1 MVPFTP
7 VPGIFRIMLQRIVL
21 PTVTLL
27 LLALV
32 IADRVSRSWPR
43 HAESGGSLAAPVE
56 GDSATAIPAARP
68 TASPTSTA
76 AGEPAASPSEH
87 LARLAVRRQLSEE
100 GRDTY
105 LDSMLVST
113 DSVVRRWPDR
123 SGRALRFAL
132 VLDGAPSDYAP
143 RMADAAR
150 DAFRAWQSV
159 GAGLSFVEAPDTTGA
174 DIMVRWV
181 DHFEYDRVGQTDL
194 AWDQYGRVRRAF
206 ITLAIRTSSGTMLP
220 DPALGGVAIHEV
232 GHAVGL
238 PHSADTLDIM
248 FPSTHARVP
257 SDRDRRSVLLLYRLP
272 PGQVR
277 ELKEPSRPP
286 GAGPS

>member
-1 MVPFTP
+1 
-7 VPGIFRIMLQRIVL
+7 MLQRIVL
-21 PTVTLL
+21 PTVTLAL
-27 LLALV
+27 LVLV

-43 HAESGGSLAAPVE
+43 HAESGATLAAGE
-56 GDSATAIPAARP
+56 SDTTDALPAARP
-68 TASPTSTA
+68 SASPTSSSP
-76 AGEPAASPSEH
+76 GQLILSPSEH
-87 LARLAVRRQLSEE
+87 LARLAVRRQLSDE

-105 LDSMLVST
+105 LDSMLIST

-132 VLDGAPSDYAP
+132 VIDGAPRDYAP
-143 RMADAAR
+143 RIADAAR
-150 DAFRAWQSV
+150 DAFHTWQGI
-159 GAGLSFVEAPDTTGA
+159 GAGISFVEAPDTTGA
-174 DIMVRWV
+174 DILVRWV

-206 ITLAIRTSSGTMLP
+206 ITLAIRTSAGTMLP
-220 DPALGGVAIHEV
+220 DPALGGVALHEV

-248 FPSTHARVP
+248 FPSTHARFP

-277 ELKEPSRPP
+277 EVREH
-286 GAGPS
+286 

>member
-1 MVPFTP
+1 
-7 VPGIFRIMLQRIVL
+7 MLQRIVL
-21 PTVTLL
+21 PAVTLL
-27 LLALV
+27 LLVLV
-32 IADRVSRSWPR
+32 IADRVSDTWPR
-43 HAESGGSLAAPVE
+43 RDEAGAAPAPVD
-56 GDSATAIPAARP
+56 GAATAADTAAVPAPARP
-68 TASPTSTA
+68 SA
-76 AGEPAASPSEH
+76 APSSVTPGQVTISPSEH

-105 LDSMLVST
+105 LDSMLLST

-123 SGRALRFAL
+123 SGRALRYSLMIAS
-132 VLDGAPSDYAP
+132 APRDYAP

-150 DAFRAWQSV
+150 DAFRVWQGTS
-159 GAGLSFVEAPDTTGA
+159 AGMTFVESADTAGA
-174 DIMVRWV
+174 EIMVRWV

-206 ITLAIRTSSGTMLP
+206 ITLAIRTGTGTMLP
-220 DPALGGVAIHEV
+220 DPALAGVAVHEV

-238 PHSADTLDIM
+238 PHSPDSLDIM

-257 SDRDRRSVLLLYRLP
+257 SDRDRRTVLLLYRLP

-277 ELKEPSRPP
+277 EATQP
-286 GAGPS
+286 

>member
-1 MVPFTP
+1 MLQSRRPP
-7 VPGIFRIMLQRIVL
+7 VIFRIMLQRIVL

-27 LLALV
+27 LLVLV
-32 IADRVSRSWPR
+32 IADRVSRNWPK
-43 HAESGGSLAAPVE
+43 HAEAGVDLAAVD
-56 GDSATAIPAARP
+56 GDTTAVRTAARP
-68 TASPTSTA
+68 SASPTSSSV
-76 AGEPAASPSEH
+76 GQVVPSPAEH

-123 SGRALRFAL
+123 SGRALRYTL
-132 VLDGAPSDYAP
+132 VIDGAPRDYAP

-150 DAFRAWQSV
+150 DAFHVWQSV
-159 GAGLSFVEAPDTTGA
+159 GAGISFVEAPDTAGA
-174 DIMVRWV
+174 DITVRWV

-194 AWDQYGRVRRAF
+194 AWDQYGRVRRAY
-206 ITLAIRTSSGTMLP
+206 ITLAIRTSSGTILP
-220 DPALGGVAIHEV
+220 DPSLGGVAVHEV

-248 FPSTHARVP
+248 FPSTHARLP
-257 SDRDRRSVLLLYRLP
+257 SPRDRRSVLLLYRLP

-277 ELKEPSRPP
+277 ELRAP
-286 GAGPS
+286 

>member
-1 MVPFTP
+1 
-7 VPGIFRIMLQRIVL
+7 MLQRIVL

-27 LLALV
+27 LLVLV

-43 HAESGGSLAAPVE
+43 RAEAGATLADADGDTAVVE
-56 GDSATAIPAARP
+56 VRARPSAARP
-68 TASPTSTA
+68 SAAPSASPVGQLTL
-76 AGEPAASPSEH
+76 SPTEH

-100 GRDTY
+100 GRETY

-123 SGRALRFAL
+123 SGRALRF
-132 VLDGAPSDYAP
+132 VMVVDGAPRDYMP

-150 DAFRAWQSV
+150 DAFRTWQGT
-159 GAGLSFVEAPDTTGA
+159 GAGVSFIESPDTAGA
-174 DIMVRWV
+174 EITVRWV

-206 ITLAIRTSSGTMLP
+206 ITLAVRTSTGTMLP
-220 DPALGGVAIHEV
+220 DPALGGVAMHEV
-232 GHAVGL
+232 GHAIGL
-238 PHSADTLDIM
+238 PHSADSLDVM

-257 SDRDRRSVLLLYRLP
+257 SDRDRRSAVLLYRLP
-272 PGQVR
+272 PGPVR
-277 ELKEPSRPP
+277 EVKTP
-286 GAGPS
+286 

>member
-1 MVPFTP
+1 
-7 VPGIFRIMLQRIVL
+7 MLRRIVL
-21 PTVTLL
+21 PTVTLAL
-27 LLALV
+27 LVLV
-32 IADRVSRSWPR
+32 IGERVSRSWPR
-43 HAESGGSLAAPVE
+43 HAESAATLAP
-56 GDSATAIPAARP
+56 GDGDTAAVPPAARP
-68 TASPTSTA
+68 SASPTSSS
-76 AGEPAASPSEH
+76 AGQMVLSPSEH

-123 SGRALRFAL
+123 SGRALRFTL
-132 VLDGAPSDYAP
+132 VIDGAPRDYAP

-150 DAFRAWQSV
+150 DAFRAWQGV
-159 GAGLSFVEAPDTTGA
+159 GAGISFVEAPDTAGA

-206 ITLAIRTSSGTMLP
+206 ITLAIRTSAGTMLP
-220 DPALGGVAIHEV
+220 DPALGGVAVHEV

-248 FPSTHARVP
+248 FPSTHARAP
-257 SDRDRRSVLLLYRLP
+257 SERDRRTVLLLYRLP

-277 ELKEPSRPP
+277 EVREH
-286 GAGPS
+286 

>member
-1 MVPFTP
+1 
-7 VPGIFRIMLQRIVL
+7 MLRRIVL

-27 LLALV
+27 LFVLV

-43 HAESGGSLAAPVE
+43 REEAGATLAPVG
-56 GDSATAIPAARP
+56 GDSVMPLPARP
-68 TASPTSTA
+68 SVAPSSSSPGPVA
-76 AGEPAASPSEH
+76 LAPSEH

-123 SGRALRFAL
+123 NGRALRYAL
-132 VLDGAPSDYAP
+132 VIDGSPRDYAP

-150 DAFRAWQSV
+150 DAFRVWQGT
-159 GAGLSFVEAPDTTGA
+159 GAGMTFVEAADSAGA
-174 DIMVRWV
+174 DITVRWV

-194 AWDQYGRVRRAF
+194 AWDQYGRVRRAY
-206 ITLAIRTSSGTMLP
+206 ITLAIRTSTGTMLP
-220 DPALGGVAIHEV
+220 DPALAGVAVHEV

-238 PHSADTLDIM
+238 PHSSDSLDIM
-248 FPSTHARVP
+248 FPSTHARAP
-257 SDRDRRSVLLLYRLP
+257 SERDRRSVLLLYRLP

-277 ELKEPSRPP
+277 EVAAP
-286 GAGPS
+286 

>member
-1 MVPFTP
+1 
-7 VPGIFRIMLQRIVL
+7 MLQRIVL
-21 PTVTLL
+21 PTITLAL
-27 LLALV
+27 LVLV
-32 IADRVSRSWPR
+32 IADRVARSWPR
-43 HAESGGSLAAPVE
+43 HAESGATLAPE
-56 GDSATAIPAARP
+56 GDTAAALPAARP
-68 TASPTSTA
+68 SASPTSSS
-76 AGEPAASPSEH
+76 AGQMVLSPSEH
-87 LARLAVRRQLSEE
+87 LARLAVRRQLSDE

-105 LDSMLVST
+105 LDSMLIST

-132 VLDGAPSDYAP
+132 VIDGAPRDYAP

-150 DAFRAWQSV
+150 DAFRIWQGV
-159 GAGLSFVEAPDTTGA
+159 GAGISFVEAPDTTGA

-206 ITLAIRTSSGTMLP
+206 ITLAIRTSAGTMLP
-220 DPALGGVAIHEV
+220 DPALGGVAVHEV
-232 GHAVGL
+232 GHALGL

-248 FPSTHARVP
+248 FPSTHARLP
-257 SDRDRRSVLLLYRLP
+257 SDRDRRSVMLLYRLP

-277 ELKEPSRPP
+277 EVKESSRPAA
-286 GAGPS
+286 AGPS

>member
-1 MVPFTP
+1 MVRFTP

-27 LLALV
+27 LLVLV

-43 HAESGGSLAAPVE
+43 HAESGASLAPVE
-56 GDSATAIPAARP
+56 GDSAATPPVTRP
-68 TASPTSTA
+68 SASPSSSSA
-76 AGEPAASPSEH
+76 AQAALSPSEH
-87 LARLAVRRQLSEE
+87 LARLAVRRQLAEE
-100 GRDTY
+100 GRETY
-105 LDSMLVST
+105 LDSMLAST

-123 SGRALRFAL
+123 SGRALRFTL
-132 VLDGAPSDYAP
+132 VIDGAPGDYAP

-150 DAFRAWQSV
+150 DAFRVWQSV
-159 GAGLSFVEAPDTTGA
+159 GAGLSFVEAPDTNGA

-220 DPALGGVAIHEV
+220 DPALGGVAVHEV

-238 PHSADTLDIM
+238 PHSADSLDIM
-248 FPSTHARVP
+248 FPSTHARLP

-277 ELKEPSRPP
+277 EVKAP
-286 GAGPS
+286 